1 MDSLADPSGSRKKG
15 LLTAFIFFSLLCTA
29 QTKTVNTQYQS
40 WFSVNT
46 ALKMNPHWAIMADLH
61 MRRNH
66 FMADNSFYFARTG
79 LIYAVDKKLSVAA
92 GYGHLWSYPSTKDW
106 HEVANEHRIFQQ
118 VQYLSAW
125 KNVAVLQRLRNE
137 QRWQQKMMNDQF
149 SGSWRFTD
157 RIRYLLSVT
166 IPVSKNKQV
175 PALVLSDELCMQT
188 GQEVV
193 NNPLDQN
200 RFFAGIKEQLT
211 ASLSVDMGYMRVY
224 QQKKSGY
231 EFDRNHTFRL
241 FFYYSPMLYHKSLK

>member
-1 MDSLADPSGSRKKG
+1 MESHADPSGYLKTR
-15 LLTAFIFFSLLCTA
+15 LLTTLTLFSLLCTA

-40 WFSVNT
+40 WFSVNA
-46 ALKMNPHWAIMADLH
+46 ALKMTPRWAIMADLH

-79 LIYAVDKKLSVAA
+79 LIYTVDNKLSVAA
-92 GYGHLWSYPSTKDW
+92 GYGHLWSYPSTKGW

-118 VQYLSAW
+118 VQYHSTV
-125 KNVAVLQRLRNE
+125 KNVTVLQRLRNE
-137 QRWQQKMMNDQF
+137 QRWQQKMVNDQF

-166 IPVSKNKQV
+166 IPVSKNKQI

-188 GQEVV
+188 GREVV
-193 NNPLDQN
+193 SNPLDQN
-200 RFFAGIKEQLT
+200 RFFAGIKEKLT

-241 FFYYSPMLYHKSLK
+241 FFYYTPALYPKTLH